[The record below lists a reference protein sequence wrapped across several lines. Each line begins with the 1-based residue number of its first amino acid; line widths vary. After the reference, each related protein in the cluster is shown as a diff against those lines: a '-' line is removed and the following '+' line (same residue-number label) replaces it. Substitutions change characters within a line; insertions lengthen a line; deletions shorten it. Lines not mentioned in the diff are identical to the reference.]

1 MGRQF
6 AVECIHQFEL
16 TFALVLFLVE
26 QVEHL
31 LQFEVDAL
39 ARFVD
44 SIFQALLIFLLRQI
58 AIAGDDQFEH
68 IDVIIAYRA

>member
-6 AVECIHQFEL
+6 AVECIHQVEL
-16 TFALVLFLVE
+16 AFALVLFLVE

-44 SIFQALLIFLLRQI
+44 SVFQALLMLLLRQI
-58 AIAGDDQFEH
+58 AIAGDD
-68 IDVIIAYRA
+68 